1 MIGAKPVLSIQKLV
15 GRSESWKALKISTKL
30 RSAKVIFENFWKMQ

>member
-15 GRSESWKALKISTKL
+15 GRSGNWKALKIFTK
-30 RSAKVIFENFWKMQ
+30 SSSVKVISENFWRKQ